1 MKIEKVN
8 DHQIRCT
15 LTGADLANGELK
27 DFSELAYGSEK
38 AKEPVSGHDAAGIF

>member
-15 LTGADLANGELK
+15 LNRGDLQERQLSIK
-27 DFSELAYGSEK
+27 EFAYGTIR
-38 AKEPVSGHDAAGIF
+38 H